1 MVGLFIG
8 SFNPPTKA
16 HINICNKLKNSFT
29 KIILLPVNSNDKS
42 LININHRINMLNIIK
57 RKYHFLEVSKIM
69 KKYAFVNYRII
80 DLFKKEYGDINII
93 MGSDLLD
100 KLDSFDNYEYLLE
113 NYYFTI
119 IPRDNEL
126 EKLIKEKYLKYQDKF
141 KIINYHSNVSSTL
154 VREKLKNNKNVNGL
168 LDGDV
173 LKYIISNHLY

>member
-126 EKLIKEKYLKYQDKF
+126 EKLIKEKYLKYQYKF

>member
-1 MVGLFIG
+1 
-8 SFNPPTKA
+8 
-16 HINICNKLKNSFT
+16 
-29 KIILLPVNSNDKS
+29 
-42 LININHRINMLNIIK
+42 
-57 RKYHFLEVSKIM
+57 M